1 MESVFLKLVN
11 LGISAS
17 WLVLAVLVLR
27 LVFRRAPKWIFCL
40 LWALVALRLVCPFS
54 LESTLSL
61 IPSAQPLPPEILDT
75 ARPQIHS
82 GIPAINSAVNPLLER
97 GMAPAPGASTNP
109 TQVWFLILSYI
120 WVIGALVMALYALIS
135 YWLLKRRV
143 ATATLL
149 RENIRQSEYVD
160 TPFVLGLFR
169 PIIYL
174 PYGLE
179 QKEQNYVV
187 AHEKAHIKRRDHW
200 WKPLGFSLLTVY
212 WFNPLMWL
220 AYILLC
226 RDIEGACDEK
236 AIREMG
242 LEDRRGYST
251 ALLQCSIHRH
261 RLAACPLAFGEVGVK
276 VRIKSVMNYKR
287 PAFWIV
293 AAALA
298 ACVVAA
304 VCFLTD
310 PPSRREF
317 SMDGTN
323 LANLDPQDIVEQIE
337 NLEDTSQLYV
347 NGDNFEITLTSDFQ
361 WESSETVRFFYF
373 KNQETYSAQ
382 LRISPQENKYFITQA
397 GRWPEQD
404 SIFLL
409 VNYLEALKYL
419 PQAEIRQMLPHAV
432 GYAVS
437 LVEEGSPENYP
448 QSLTYTPQGAGTMD
462 GWYVHLLVEPVYEN
476 NEGTPASEGV
486 HLFYGGEHT
495 APTVTKWFDY
505 TGSPSEMDWNGELT
519 TELPQF
525 PGVTFCYTPE
535 QITAR
540 SLENAEPITLFTGMP
555 IWNTYFCDLTGDG
568 LPELC
573 ATLSW
578 GSGMIDSRVIIY
590 DYANGASY
598 LLEDRSNYDYSLRYD
613 YAENCLYV
621 DRRPYMEKALV
632 SSNRLAY
639 VDGCIQLVGEESG
652 GDSFSQKTTILPG
665 NYDLDHDGTTDTVE
679 LVTVTGEFPG
689 YELLVKKANGAELWR
704 GIAHPAH
711 PGYNSF
717 FVCCLEDGDYLL
729 QYNPMMYQ
737 GNATYTYQLFSLDE
751 EGNPVTAQEGS
762 VSFDVN
768 WGTPLHESFD
778 ALALAD
784 FMDELNG
791 LLAQSKMLLST
802 DPALESV
809 DPERPQAN
817 LWWLQDTS
825 LCNGFVYN
833 KSKSL
838 RENLI
843 ELAEFIKTI

>member
-419 PQAEIRQMLPHAV
+419 PQAEIILEYRSSEASGPANQREEFKV
-432 GYAVS
+432 GFFACYDRVWELVNLRNDKQHYQEGFFVFDIATFNERVVREAILNAVS
-437 LVEEGSPENYP
+437 HRNYQFGGSIFVRQFRDRLVVESPGGLPFGITLDNILDRQLPRNRRIAEILSLCGMVERSGQGMNLMFELSVQEAKPLPDFTGTDDFFVSVTLNGLIIDKAMLSVINRISERGAELLSTEDFLVIDALYHERP
-448 QSLTYTPQGAGTMD
+448 LNEKMQSRLNRLIEMGIVEHIGRKK
-462 GWYVHLLVEPVYEN
+462 YVL
-476 NEGTPASEGV
+476 
-486 HLFYGGEHT
+486 
-495 APTVTKWFDY
+495 
-505 TGSPSEMDWNGELT
+505 
-519 TELPQF
+519 
-525 PGVTFCYTPE
+525 
-535 QITAR
+535 AR
-540 SLENAEPITLFTGMP
+540 SLYAATGK
-555 IWNTYFCDLTGDG
+555 TGVHTRHVG
-568 LPELC
+568 LDRDTNKEL
-573 ATLSW
+573 
-578 GSGMIDSRVIIY
+578 
-590 DYANGASY
+590 
-598 LLEDRSNYDYSLRYD
+598 LLKHIRQNNE
-613 YAENCLYV
+613 
-621 DRRPYMEKALV
+621 
-632 SSNRLAY
+632 
-639 VDGCIQLVGEESG
+639 VGTPFKEL
-652 GDSFSQKTTILPG
+652 QQVLPG
-665 NYDLDHDGTTDTVE
+665 LNRNQIQVLMRE
-679 LVTVTGEFPG
+679 L
-689 YELLVKKANGAELWR
+689 K
-704 GIAHPAH
+704 
-711 PGYNSF
+711 
-717 FVCCLEDGDYLL
+717 EDGKVVCK
-729 QYNPMMYQ
+729 
-737 GNATYTYQLFSLDE
+737 G
-751 EGNPVTAQEGS
+751 
-762 VSFDVN
+762 
-768 WGTPLHESFD
+768 
-778 ALALAD
+778 
-784 FMDELNG
+784 
-791 LLAQSKMLLST
+791 K
-802 DPALESV
+802 
-809 DPERPQAN
+809 
-817 LWWLQDTS
+817 TS
-825 LCNGFVYN
+825 AA
-833 KSKSL
+833 
-838 RENLI
+838 RW
-843 ELAEFIKTI
+843 FIIK